1 MFTYI
6 TKWSKI
12 SIFILHEWSKT
23 KNNESTF
30 LWSEGDVFILCAQ
43 NRHLDTCLQSFQ
55 LKNDANFIVGL
66 HLEVQVKKNMLVDLC
81 ARNYVIHDGL
91 VNDVNGIF
99 QGSTKIF
106 NSQEVIWI
114 LFNNPKC
121 GQLIWINNAHLYGH
135 EIHPTWT
142 PIEPISKDIQIG
154 SNSSHIITRTQF
166 PIQLVVACT
175 IHWAHGLT
183 LDCLTF
189 DPTNVYK
196 HGLTYT
202 SFSHVKKKEN
212 FTFYNLCRW
221 FFFKLI

>member
-1 MFTYI
+1 MMVLI
-6 TKWSKI
+6 
-12 SIFILHEWSKT
+12 
-23 KNNESTF
+23 N
-30 LWSEGDVFILCAQ
+30 G
-43 NRHLDTCLQSFQ
+43 
-55 LKNDANFIVGL
+55 
-66 HLEVQVKKNMLVDLC
+66 
-81 ARNYVIHDGL
+81 
-91 VNDVNGIF
+91 VNGIF

-142 PIEPISKDIQIG
+142 PIEPISRDIQIG
-154 SNSSHIITRTQF
+154 SNSSHIITRTGF

-175 IHWAHGLT
+175 IR
-183 LDCLTF
+183 DCLTF

-196 HGLTYT
+196 HGLTYI

-221 FFFKLI
+221 FFFKLIQVLPWNCIDCKPLHNRIYLSPNHIHFMIQMY